1 MTMKPVF
8 GMFGPN
14 DPAPVQCSNAL
25 GSAPFLLTGDHAG
38 RHIPVRLGKLG
49 LEQEDLDRHI
59 ACDIGIEALGLRLA
73 ARLDAPFLRQAYSRL
88 VIDCNRAPG
97 SVEAIPQASD
107 GTIIPG
113 NQALSPEH
121 RAARVDQIH
130 IPYQD
135 AIATMIAARSE
146 RGLPTILVALH
157 SFTPVM
163 AGVTRP
169 WDVGV
174 LHDGANDSFA
184 QAVLKALQNL
194 QDICVGDNQ
203 PYRMDETDHTVPRHA
218 FATGRPYVELEV
230 RQDHLAAAAD
240 IELWSGRIADAL
252 LGAHC
257 LACGER

>member
-8 GMFGPN
+8 GMLGPN
-14 DPAPVQCSNAL
+14 DPAPVRCSNAL
-25 GSAPFLLTGDHAG
+25 GSGPFLLTGDHAG
-38 RHIPVRLGKLG
+38 RQFPKMLGTLG
-49 LEQEDLDRHI
+49 LEQKDLDRHI
-59 ACDIGIEALGLRLA
+59 ACDIGIEALGKLLA
-73 ARLDAPFLRQAYSRL
+73 VRLDAPFLHQAYSRL

-97 SVEAIPQASD
+97 SAAAIPHASD

-113 NQALSPEH
+113 NQALSPEQ
-121 RAARVDQIH
+121 RAARFDQIH

-135 AIATMIAARSE
+135 AVAAMIADRSE

-163 AGVTRP
+163 AGVARP

-174 LHDGANDSFA
+174 LHDGANDRFA

-218 FATGRPYVELEV
+218 FATRRPYVELEV

-240 IELWSGRIADAL
+240 IDLWSGRIADAL
-252 LGAHC
+252 LSAQY
-257 LACGER
+257 LARGER